1 MAKKRIFSI
10 DALKKKKYQSLE
22 LDPYYAELM
31 GIPER
36 ILTVIMYGESG
47 SGKSVF
53 ALKFAEYF
61 ANAFGKGFYNSHEEG
76 ANKTIQDRVNNF
88 DINAKRLWIADCYSF
103 EEMCDHIQRTYC
115 KLIVIDS
122 VKYMNFTI
130 AQLKELRERFAKR
143 HLTIVMVDFGSS
155 KGSPASGKDLI
166 HASDVKMYFKDG
178 RVHSISRYLGKP
190 IEKQLFTPQSTK
202 KQPTLFDHV

>member
-61 ANAFGKGFYNSHEEG
+61 W
-76 ANKTIQDRVNNF
+76 Q
-88 DINAKRLWIADCYSF
+88 RL
-103 EEMCDHIQRTYC
+103 
-115 KLIVIDS
+115 L
-122 VKYMNFTI
+122 
-130 AQLKELRERFAKR
+130 QL
-143 HLTIVMVDFGSS
+143 
-155 KGSPASGKDLI
+155 P
-166 HASDVKMYFKDG
+166 
-178 RVHSISRYLGKP
+178 
-190 IEKQLFTPQSTK
+190 
-202 KQPTLFDHV
+202 